1 MLASVPTT
9 LRLCRLQEA
18 LKHGESRVTFSTSKS
33 KFDTKYQTATVLRRS
48 LCTVDGRFVDNIVI
62 KDIKGE
68 PNEEY
73 FKWQYIYSLIESNL
87 IARDFIGAEI
97 YFPKGNIGSA
107 PIKIDAVV
115 FSETEWIDYY
125 KRYRESRDQDAL
137 AWLRRSAVFMIEFK
151 RDGDTKKIEQIFNSQ
166 IKATLKE
173 SDADKVLGA
182 YYDRG
187 RLYLFKKIGNQI
199 FRLDNSKNVPGSQRV
214 LEQYQ
219 LEITDPYYLIP
230 GHQQLLKVNAGKVSA
245 DPSTRT
251 IEDLD
256 VIFTMND
263 ESIRG
268 ALSSILRSLDAVS
281 LFNEEGYH
289 ILMQILAAK
298 IFDEKE
304 ADQHGSKIEFYIRDD
319 EVAFKKLAEAAVQRF
334 IVRMDGILSTA
345 RKYYKNILGES
356 KISWK
361 NIRHVRVAADIAFHF
376 QRFSFVRSRKS
387 DLYQLVFYNFA
398 TKFKKDENAQFL
410 TPLPIIDF
418 LVKLVNP
425 GRKET
430 VCDPCCGI
438 GDFLSVSY
446 VNSQG
451 KLDDRNLYGF
461 DNDYNMTV
469 LAQLNM
475 LLNGDGNACIKYM
488 PQKGSIVH
496 KLSTGA
502 EVVDLIDGQHHSG
515 RWDDWPDETVLNK
528 YDVVLTNPPFG
539 KGRSLDL
546 SNSADLAAARFY
558 ETYDRYIAEN
568 PKAGLDLGVVFLENA
583 IRILKPNGRFGIV
596 LSNSIASNRSFTFAR
611 QWLLDNARVV
621 AIIDLPENIFAET
634 GVNTT
639 VIIGY
644 KPAGHELRKLIAN
657 DYSVFSREVRNVG
670 YTKRT
675 SKRNVYF
682 ETEYLLDDT
691 TFETVTDEN
700 GESVVNE
707 DFSRIVSEFKEWC
720 VFQELPLKK
729 IFLN

>member
-1 MLASVPTT
+1 M
-9 LRLCRLQEA
+9 
-18 LKHGESRVTFSTSKS
+18 
-33 KFDTKYQTATVLRRS
+33 
-48 LCTVDGRFVDNIVI
+48 CTVDGKFVDSIPI
-62 KDIKGE
+62 KDAHGN

-73 FKWQYIYSLIESNL
+73 FKWQFIYSLIDSDL
-87 IARDFIGAEI
+87 IQRDFIGTEI

-115 FSETEWIDYY
+115 FSDTDWLDYY
-125 KRYRESRDQDAL
+125 KRYREEKDQDAL
-137 AWLRRSAVFMIEFK
+137 AWLRKSAVFMIEFK
-151 RDGDTKKIEQIFNSQ
+151 RDGDVKKIEQIFNSQ

-173 SDADKVLGA
+173 SDCAKVLGA
-182 YYDRG
+182 YYDKG
-187 RLYLFKKIGNQI
+187 RLYLFKKVGNEI
-199 FRLDNSKNVPGSQRV
+199 FRLDNSKNYPNSQRI

-230 GHQQLLKVNAGKVSA
+230 NHQQLLKVNADLVSA
-245 DPSTRT
+245 DPSSRF

-263 ESIRG
+263 ESIR
-268 ALSSILRSLDAVS
+268 SSLANILRSLDAVS

-289 ILMQILAAK
+289 VLIQMLAVK
-298 IFDEKE
+298 IFDEKQAE
-304 ADQHGSKIEFYIRDD
+304 QHGCKIGFYILDSEHD
-319 EVAFKKLAEAAVQRF
+319 FKKLTDTGIQKF
-334 IVRMDGILSTA
+334 IKRIDDIFQDA
-345 RKYYKNILGES
+345 RKFYKNILGEN
-356 KISWK
+356 KINWK
-361 NIRHVRVAADIAFHF
+361 NIRQVRVAADIAYHF

-410 TPLPIIDF
+410 TPLPIINF
-418 LVKLVNP
+418 LVNLVNP
-425 GRKET
+425 GRRET

-438 GDFLSVSY
+438 GDFLSISY
-446 VNSQG
+446 VNSDG

-496 KLSTGA
+496 KLNVEN
-502 EVVDLIDGQHHSG
+502 EVVDLIDNLHHSG
-515 RWDDWPDETVLNK
+515 KWDAWPDDTKINK

-546 SNSADLAAARFY
+546 GNAGDLAAAKFY
-558 ETYDRYIAEN
+558 ETYDLYIAEN

-583 IRILKPNGRFGIV
+583 VRILKENGRFGIV
-596 LSNSIASNRSFTFAR
+596 LSNSIASNKSFKFAR
-611 QWLLDNARVV
+611 DWLLQNTRIV
-621 AIIDLPENIFAET
+621 AMIDLPENIFAET

-639 VIIGY
+639 IIIGY
-644 KPAGHELRKLIAN
+644 KPSQIELQNLKKN
-657 DYSVFSREVRNVG
+657 DYSIFSREVKNVG
-670 YTKRT
+670 YEKKT

-682 ETEYLLDDT
+682 EVKYLLDEESFDT
-691 TFETVTDEN
+691 ITNEH
-700 GESVVNE
+700 GESMINE
-707 DFSRIVSEFKEWC
+707 DFSRITAEFKEWC
-720 VFQELPLKK
+720 LFQETQLKK
-729 IFLN
+729 IFLG

>member
-1 MLASVPTT
+1 M
-9 LRLCRLQEA
+9 
-18 LKHGESRVTFSTSKS
+18 
-33 KFDTKYQTATVLRRS
+33 
-48 LCTVDGRFVDNIVI
+48 
-62 KDIKGE
+62 
-68 PNEEY
+68 
-73 FKWQYIYSLIESNL
+73 
-87 IARDFIGAEI
+87 
-97 YFPKGNIGSA
+97 
-107 PIKIDAVV
+107 
-115 FSETEWIDYY
+115 
-125 KRYRESRDQDAL
+125 
-137 AWLRRSAVFMIEFK
+137 
-151 RDGDTKKIEQIFNSQ
+151 
-166 IKATLKE
+166 
-173 SDADKVLGA
+173 
-182 YYDRG
+182 
-187 RLYLFKKIGNQI
+187 
-199 FRLDNSKNVPGSQRV
+199 
-214 LEQYQ
+214 
-219 LEITDPYYLIP
+219 
-230 GHQQLLKVNAGKVSA
+230 
-245 DPSTRT
+245 
-251 IEDLD
+251 
-256 VIFTMND
+256 
-263 ESIRG
+263 
-268 ALSSILRSLDAVS
+268 
-281 LFNEEGYH
+281 
-289 ILMQILAAK
+289 
-298 IFDEKE
+298 
-304 ADQHGSKIEFYIRDD
+304 
-319 EVAFKKLAEAAVQRF
+319 
-334 IVRMDGILSTA
+334 
-345 RKYYKNILGES
+345 
-356 KISWK
+356 
-361 NIRHVRVAADIAFHF
+361 RVAADIAFHF

-502 EVVDLIDGQHHSG
+502 EVVDLIDGRHHSG
-515 RWDDWPDETVLNK
+515 GWDDWPDETVLNK

-546 SNSADLAAARFY
+546 SNNADLAAARFY
-558 ETYDRYIAEN
+558 ETYDLYIAEN

-583 IRILKPNGRFGIV
+583 VRILKPNGRFGIV
-596 LSNSIASNRSFTFAR
+596 LSNSIASNKSFTFAR
-611 QWLLDNARVV
+611 QWLLNNARIV

-639 VIIGY
+639 IIIGY
-644 KPAGHELRKLIAN
+644 KPAGHELRKLVAN
-657 DYSVFSREVRNVG
+657 DYSVFAREVRNVG

-682 ETEYLLDDT
+682 ETEYLLDET
-691 TFETVTDEN
+691 TFETVTNEN

-729 IFLN
+729 IFLD

>member
-1 MLASVPTT
+1 
-9 LRLCRLQEA
+9 
-18 LKHGESRVTFSTSKS
+18 VTFSESKL
-33 KFDTKYQTATVLRRS
+33 KFDQKFKAQSKLSRS
-48 LCTVDGRFVDNIVI
+48 MCTVDGKFVDSIPI
-62 KDIKGE
+62 KDAHGN

-73 FKWQYIYSLIESNL
+73 FKWQFIYSLIDSDL
-87 IARDFIGAEI
+87 IQRDFIGTEI

-115 FSETEWIDYY
+115 FSDTDWLDYY
-125 KRYRESRDQDAL
+125 KRYREEKDQDAL
-137 AWLRRSAVFMIEFK
+137 AWLRKSAVFMIEFK
-151 RDGDTKKIEQIFNSQ
+151 RDGDVKKIEQIFNSQ

-173 SDADKVLGA
+173 SDCAKVLGA
-182 YYDRG
+182 YYDKG
-187 RLYLFKKIGNQI
+187 RLYLFKKVGNEI
-199 FRLDNSKNVPGSQRV
+199 FRLDNSKNYPNSQRI

-230 GHQQLLKVNAGKVSA
+230 NHQQLLKVNADLVSA
-245 DPSTRT
+245 DPSSRF

-263 ESIRG
+263 ESIR
-268 ALSSILRSLDAVS
+268 SSLANILRSLDAVS

-289 ILMQILAAK
+289 VLIQMLAVK
-298 IFDEKE
+298 IFDEKQAE
-304 ADQHGSKIEFYIRDD
+304 QHGCKIGFYILDSEHD
-319 EVAFKKLAEAAVQRF
+319 FKKLTDTGIQKF
-334 IVRMDGILSTA
+334 IKRIDDIFQDA
-345 RKYYKNILGES
+345 RKFYKNILGEN
-356 KISWK
+356 KINWK
-361 NIRHVRVAADIAFHF
+361 NIRQVRVAADIAYHF

-410 TPLPIIDF
+410 TPLPIINF
-418 LVKLVNP
+418 LVNLVNP
-425 GRKET
+425 GRRET

-438 GDFLSVSY
+438 GDFLSISY
-446 VNSQG
+446 VNSDG

-496 KLSTGA
+496 KLNVEN
-502 EVVDLIDGQHHSG
+502 EVVDLIDNLHHSG
-515 RWDDWPDETVLNK
+515 KWDAWPDDTKINK

-546 SNSADLAAARFY
+546 GNAGDLAAAKFY
-558 ETYDRYIAEN
+558 ETYDLYIAEN

-583 IRILKPNGRFGIV
+583 VRILKENGRFGIV
-596 LSNSIASNRSFTFAR
+596 LSNSIASNKSFKFAR
-611 QWLLDNARVV
+611 DWLLQNTRIV
-621 AIIDLPENIFAET
+621 AMIDLPENIFAET

-639 VIIGY
+639 IIIGY
-644 KPAGHELRKLIAN
+644 KPSQIELQNLKKN
-657 DYSVFSREVRNVG
+657 DYSIFSREVKNVG
-670 YTKRT
+670 YEKKT

-682 ETEYLLDDT
+682 EVKYLLDEESFDT
-691 TFETVTDEN
+691 ITNEH
-700 GESVVNE
+700 GESMINE
-707 DFSRIVSEFKEWC
+707 DFSRITAEFKEWC
-720 VFQELPLKK
+720 LFQETQLKK
-729 IFLN
+729 IFLG